1 MSCVEKPLVQKAVSP
16 FNQFLPICKGCECRS
31 TPWWWVLN
39 DCMIA
44 VLWEMELPI
53 YLCWEPEGQSLTR
66 MNTDRVIAPVAS
78 NTQFKMLMSKGVT
91 KWEQLQCVNKEP
103 TIDESI
109 PVQTSSV
116 MSRSSEQ
123 IKIYSNKFASI
134 VVTQEEIIL
143 LVSWEFIMK
152 SWLVS

>member
-1 MSCVEKPLVQKAVSP
+1 
-16 FNQFLPICKGCECRS
+16 
-31 TPWWWVLN
+31 
-39 DCMIA
+39 
-44 VLWEMELPI
+44 
-53 YLCWEPEGQSLTR
+53 

-123 IKIYSNKFASI
+123 MKIYSNKFASI

-152 SWLVS
+152 S

>member
-1 MSCVEKPLVQKAVSP
+1 
-16 FNQFLPICKGCECRS
+16 
-31 TPWWWVLN
+31 
-39 DCMIA
+39 
-44 VLWEMELPI
+44 
-53 YLCWEPEGQSLTR
+53 

-91 KWEQLQCVNKEP
+91 EWKKLQCVNKGP

-152 SWLVS
+152 S